1 MITSPGVSGFID
13 RYYSVY
19 LVFKLSA
26 QLFEIFYS
34 IFSQNYFY
42 KKKTR
47 N

>member
-13 RYYSVY
+13 RY

-26 QLFEIFYS
+26 QLFEFFSTNPIDLKI

-42 KKKTR
+42 
-47 N
+47 